1 MYEKSLYFTMLILII
16 YFTYFLIHS
25 FISFQ
30 RDKEES
36 MINDKHVLSDPN
48 FINNFFHEQGILS
61 IDSSLDLAVL
71 QKTYY
76 DLQKE
81 ELAIEDSDAIGILT
95 AEIETILDEERVLDN
110 NNKDLNKRIQ
120 SLQTELDNLINR
132 PQSGNRRKKD
142 TLSLLYRSKNIYK
155 I

>member
-1 MYEKSLYFTMLILII
+1 MLILII

-61 IDSSLDLAVL
+61 IDSSLDLVVL

-95 AEIETILDEERVLDN
+95 AEIETILGEERVLDN

>member
-71 QKTYY
+71 QKAYY

>member
-1 MYEKSLYFTMLILII
+1 MLILII

-110 NNKDLNKRIQ
+110 NNKDLSKHIQ
-120 SLQTELDNLINR
+120 GLQAELDNLINR